1 MSDKTILIKTLRN
14 KTGAGF
20 LDCKR
25 ALEENNNDIE
35 SSIDYLRK
43 KGLAKA
49 SKKSSRQA
57 SEGAIGIYSS
67 KSKTVILKINTESD
81 FASKSDIFLNFF
93 DEIGNFLLESNININ
108 LDTIMNETF
117 GKKKMSEYF
126 NEIIS
131 KIGENILLG
140 DIKVIYH
147 PNNYINYY
155 VHNSYRKNIGK
166 IVSSVLYD
174 SLKSNIKVIEF
185 SKNLCMHIA
194 ASKPEALDIEF

>member
-67 KSKTVILKINTESD
+67 KSKTVILKINTETD

-117 GKKKMSEYF
+117 GKKKCL
-126 NEIIS
+126 
-131 KIGENILLG
+131 NILMKL
-140 DIKVIYH
+140 
-147 PNNYINYY
+147 
-155 VHNSYRKNIGK
+155 YRK
-166 IVSSVLYD
+166 
-174 SLKSNIKVIEF
+174 
-185 SKNLCMHIA
+185 
-194 ASKPEALDIEF
+194 